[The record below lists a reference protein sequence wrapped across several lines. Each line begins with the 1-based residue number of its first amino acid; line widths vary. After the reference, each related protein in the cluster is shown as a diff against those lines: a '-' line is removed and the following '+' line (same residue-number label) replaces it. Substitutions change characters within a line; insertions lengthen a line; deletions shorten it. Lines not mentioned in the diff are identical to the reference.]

1 MQSPPQEQ
9 VEVRFMIHFT
19 NIFIKPQTKKKKK
32 NEKEEAKIEIG
43 CILIG

>member
-19 NIFIKPQTKKKKK
+19 NIFIKQKKKKK
-32 NEKEEAKIEIG
+32 AKIEIG
-43 CILIG
+43 CFLIG

>member
-19 NIFIKPQTKKKKK
+19 NIFIKQKKKKK
-32 NEKEEAKIEIG
+32 KKAKIEIG
-43 CILIG
+43 CFLIG

>member
-19 NIFIKPQTKKKKK
+19 NIFINQKKKEKK
-32 NEKEEAKIEIG
+32 EKKAKIEIG
-43 CILIG
+43 CFLIG

>member
-19 NIFIKPQTKKKKK
+19 NIFIKQKKKKK
-32 NEKEEAKIEIG
+32 KKAKIGIG
-43 CILIG
+43 CFLIG

>member
-19 NIFIKPQTKKKKK
+19 NIFIKQKKKKK
-32 NEKEEAKIEIG
+32 SQNRDW
-43 CILIG
+43 LLFNWMMLTFL